1 MKSTHWAHAGYLFDT
16 LKESTTM
23 YNGNY
28 SDHLRNYS
36 VLQNSFMLRASNF
49 VSIKG
54 FILIRNTPLQLWNKW
69 VLKLTYRLFN
79 AYGSHPSETVFYGMQ
94 NLPFSAHDTLWSSNL
109 SIYLLN

>member
-49 VSIKG
+49 VSIKVT
-54 FILIRNTPLQLWNKW
+54 LMKVKNNSLKKT
-69 VLKLTYRLFN
+69 VLY
-79 AYGSHPSETVFYGMQ
+79 
-94 NLPFSAHDTLWSSNL
+94 
-109 SIYLLN
+109 